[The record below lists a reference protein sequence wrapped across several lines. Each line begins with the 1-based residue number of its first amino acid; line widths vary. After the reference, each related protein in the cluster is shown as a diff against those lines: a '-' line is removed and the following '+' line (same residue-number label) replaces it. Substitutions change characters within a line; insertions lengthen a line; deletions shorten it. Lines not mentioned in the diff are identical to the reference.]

1 MEKKKETPMRFRY
14 ILALILVAG
23 SLAAQTAPPAKP
35 AAAAKPVDV
44 AGVWEMTLQGTP
56 QGDMTS
62 DATFVQ
68 DNDKIKFTSAGP
80 GGFEM
85 TGEGTVKGQDLEW
98 TVTISTPQ
106 GEFALTYKGKV
117 EGETMTG
124 EVIAGR
130 LRHLPLHRQEEEIAC
145 APRPARPGFL
155 FRSRRRVYNTASL
168 PELIPGGLR

>member
-1 MEKKKETPMRFRY
+1 MRFRY

-23 SLAAQTAPPAKP
+23 SLAAQTAPQANP
-35 AAAAKPVDV
+35 AAPAKPVDV

-68 DNDKIKFTSAGP
+68 ENDKVKFTSAGP

-85 TGEGTVKGQDLEW
+85 TGEGTIKGQELEW

-106 GEFALTYKGKV
+106 GDFMLTYKGKV
-117 EGETMTG
+117 DGETMTG
-124 EVIAGR
+124 DVQAGDFGTF
-130 LRHLPLHRQEEEIAC
+130 P
-145 APRPARPGFL
+145 F
-155 FRSRRRVYNTASL
+155 TAKKKK
-168 PELIPGGLR
+168 